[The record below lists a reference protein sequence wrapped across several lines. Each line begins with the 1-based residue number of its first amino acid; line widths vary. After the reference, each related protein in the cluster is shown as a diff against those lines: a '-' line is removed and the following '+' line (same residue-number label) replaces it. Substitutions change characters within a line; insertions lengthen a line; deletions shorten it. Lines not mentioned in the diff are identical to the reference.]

1 MTDDPLDAMKA
12 RWSYIQG
19 FLFPWMREDNDPI
32 TEALGRLVTTLD
44 VIGLEAFVPEPPRG
58 PGRPPEDRRALARA
72 FVAKAVLGVPTTSA
86 LIERLDVDKSLR
98 RILGWERRSQV
109 PSEATFSRAF
119 AEFARGALPDKIHA
133 ALIERALGGRIIGA
147 IARDATEIEA
157 REKPVQN
164 TANDGKDDPPA
175 PDNPAPPRK
184 RGRPRKGEQRPRP
197 EPTRLKRQ
205 VTQNL
210 SQMLA
215 DLPTACDVGCKKN
228 SKGYKETWTGYKLHI
243 DVACGQIPVS
253 CVLTSASVHDSQVA
267 IPLMTMTSAR
277 VAYLYDLMDA
287 AYDAA
292 AIHDQSRTLGHAPI
306 VDRNFRADHQAKA
319 EWGREVERLKL
330 IHRPDFDD
338 LIYDLISRTGF
349 SWSSCWIR
357 SCRPMIGSSGLPSTE
372 SCGAPGSS
380 SRASAA
386 ASSSFSLHVLY
397 PFPRLRVGLVGF
409 PRWRVGLVG
418 FPRWRVGLVGFLH
431 WRVRLVGF
439 PHWRVGLASSE
450 GPPTYQGVG
459 QHLVIGKLQDRTRRQ
474 TPCQTRQL

>member
-32 TEALGRLVTTLD
+32 TEALGRVVTTLD

-119 AEFARGALPDKIHA
+119 AEFARGELPDKIHA
-133 ALIERALGGRIIGA
+133 ALIERTLGGRIIGA

-164 TANDGKDDPPA
+164 KANDGKDDPPA
-175 PDNPAPPRK
+175 PDNPPPPRK
-184 RGRPRKGEQRPRP
+184 RGRPRKDEQRPKP
-197 EPTRLKRQ
+197 EPTRLERQ
-205 VTQNL
+205 VMQNL
-210 SQMLA
+210 GQMLA
-215 DLPTACDVGCKKN
+215 DLPTACDVGGKKN

-277 VAYLYDLMDA
+277 VSYLYDLMDA

-292 AIHDQSRTLGHAPI
+292 AIHDQSRALGHAPSSTAT
-306 VDRNFRADHQAKA
+306 FAPTTKA
-319 EWGREVERLKL
+319 
-330 IHRPDFDD
+330 RPNGAA
-338 LIYDLISRTGF
+338 R
-349 SWSSCWIR
+349 SS
-357 SCRPMIGSSGLPSTE
+357 
-372 SCGAPGSS
+372 A
-380 SRASAA
+380 
-386 ASSSFSLHVLY
+386 
-397 PFPRLRVGLVGF
+397 
-409 PRWRVGLVG
+409 
-418 FPRWRVGLVGFLH
+418 
-431 WRVRLVGF
+431 
-439 PHWRVGLASSE
+439 
-450 GPPTYQGVG
+450 
-459 QHLVIGKLQDRTRRQ
+459 
-474 TPCQTRQL
+474 